1 MRRLIILCVMCL
13 LLSGCTSKEKEYTS
27 FQDRHSMDWSAE
39 ESDALMLMAE
49 NKGGTVEDRAYNI
62 VVALNR
68 VWSPDYPDTIEEV
81 VDLELPCGKMDLIIS
96 DETKEAMHMVM
107 YDRVDNT
114 NGSFEYRDIYLQE
127 E

>member
-1 MRRLIILCVMCL
+1 MCL

-27 FQDRHSMDWSAE
+27 FQDKHSMDWSAE
-39 ESDALMLMAE
+39 ESNYLMLLAE

-96 DETKEAMHMVM
+96 DETIEAMHMVM

-114 NGSFEYRDIYLQE
+114 NGSFEYKDIYLQE

>member
-1 MRRLIILCVMCL
+1 MCL

-96 DETKEAMHMVM
+96 DETKEAMHMIM

-114 NGSFEYRDIYLQE
+114 NGSFEYRDVYLQE

>member
-27 FQDRHSMDWSAE
+27 FQDKHSMDWSAE
-39 ESDALMLMAE
+39 ESNYLMLLAE

-81 VDLELPCGKMDLIIS
+81 VDLELPCGKMDLIIR
-96 DETKEAMHMVM
+96 DETREAMHMVM

-114 NGSFEYRDIYLQE
+114 NGSFEYKDIYLQE

>member
-27 FQDRHSMDWSAE
+27 FQDKHSMDWSAE
-39 ESDALMLMAE
+39 ESNYLMLLAE

-81 VDLELPCGKMDLIIS
+81 VDLELLCGKMDLIIS
-96 DETKEAMHMVM
+96 DETREAMHMVM

-114 NGSFEYRDIYLQE
+114 NGSFEYKDIYLQE